1 MTNDTRYGAVYW
13 LDDCGD
19 DLTPRPA
26 LARDETVDVA
36 ILGGGFSG
44 LWTAHYLL
52 RANPGLSVAVI
63 EQQFCGYGASGR
75 NGGWCSPRYPMLV
88 DELEKHFGTE
98 AARAT
103 IRAQHAVIDDVAAII
118 AEEGIEAH
126 FTPGGM
132 LSVARTQRQLAGLQ
146 ATYASYARL
155 GLADDTRMLSADE
168 SRALIAVTGVLGAMK
183 TEAGASIHP
192 LRLVRGLARAV
203 EARGGRIYE
212 GTVVNGVR
220 PGRPALLETAGGVVT
235 ARHAVVLAGEAYL
248 TGLPAYHRQLLPMSS
263 MIVATAP
270 LDAATW
276 DAIGWQ
282 GYESL
287 SSGAYTKDYLTR
299 TRDGRILFG
308 SRGAPYLFGSAMP
321 EAALAEAALYG
332 PIIANLRQWF
342 PVLRE
347 VPITHAWG
355 GYLGVPRDGMPSV
368 HYDRATGIANAFGY
382 TGRGVATTA
391 LAGRALAGLIA
402 GVPDYVPDLPMLR
415 APGPKWEMEP
425 LRWIGVRYI
434 QNAFAR
440 IDAADFRDGSVPL
453 DAKLA
458 KTLAPI

>member
-1 MTNDTRYGAVYW
+1 MTRYGAIYW

-19 DLTPRPA
+19 DLARRPA
-26 LARDETVDVA
+26 LAGDETVDVV

-44 LWTAHYLL
+44 LWTAYYLL

-63 EQQFCGYGASGR
+63 EKHFAGYGASGR
-75 NGGWCSPRYPMLV
+75 NGGWCSPRYPVLV
-88 DELEKHFGTE
+88 DELEKHFGAE

-103 IRAQHAVIDDVAAII
+103 IRAQHAIVDDIGQIVAD
-118 AEEGIEAH
+118 EGIDAH

-132 LSVARTQRQLAGLQ
+132 LSVARTPRQLAALQ
-146 ATYASYARL
+146 ATYAGYARL
-155 GLADDTRMLSADE
+155 GLADDTRLLSAEE
-168 SRALIAVTGVLGAMK
+168 SGALIKVTQVLGGMK

-192 LRLVRGLARAV
+192 ARLVRGLARAV
-203 EARGGRIYE
+203 ERRGGRIYE
-212 GTVVNGVR
+212 STEVTAVR
-220 PGRPALLETAGGVVT
+220 PGQPALLETASGVVT
-235 ARHAVVLAGEAYL
+235 ARRAVVLAGEAYL
-248 TGLPAYHRQLLPMSS
+248 SGIAAYHRQLLPMSS

-270 LDAATW
+270 LDTAIW

-282 GYESL
+282 GHESL

-308 SRGAPYLFGSAMP
+308 SRGAPYRFGSAMP
-321 EAALAEAALYG
+321 ESALADAALYG
-332 PIIANLRQWF
+332 PIIANLRGWF
-342 PVLRE
+342 PVLND

-368 HYDRATGIANAFGY
+368 HFDPASGIGNAFGY

-391 LAGRALAGLIA
+391 LAGRALAGLI
-402 GVPDYVPDLPMLR
+402 GNVPDYVPDLPMLH
-415 APGPKWEMEP
+415 APGPKWEVEP

-440 IDAADFRDGSVPL
+440 IDAADFRNGSVPV

-458 KTLAPI
+458 KMLAPI

>member
-1 MTNDTRYGAVYW
+1 MTMTDYGANYW
-13 LDDCGD
+13 LDHCGD
-19 DLTPRPA
+19 DLTRRPA
-26 LARDETVDVA
+26 LAGDETVDVA

-44 LWTAHYLL
+44 LWTAYFLL
-52 RANPGLSVAVI
+52 RADPGLSVAVI

-103 IRAQHAVIDDVAAII
+103 IRAQHATIDDIGQII

-132 LSVARTQRQLAGLQ
+132 LSVARTQRQMAGLN

-155 GLADDTRMLSADE
+155 GLADDTRMLTADE
-168 SRALIAVTGVLGAMK
+168 SCALIDVTGVIGAMK

-192 LRLVRGLARAV
+192 ARLVRGLARAV
-203 EARGGRIYE
+203 ERHGGRIYE
-212 GTVVNGVR
+212 GTTVTGVR
-220 PGRPALLETAGGVVT
+220 PGRPALLETAGGVIT
-235 ARHAVVLAGEAYL
+235 ARRAVVLAGEAYL
-248 TGLPAYHRQLLPMSS
+248 AGLPAYHRQLLPMSS

-276 DAIGWQ
+276 AAIGWQ

-308 SRGAPYLFGSAMP
+308 SRGAPYLSGSAMP
-321 EAALAEAALYG
+321 EAALAKAALYG
-332 PIIANLRQWF
+332 PIIDNLRQWF
-342 PVLRE
+342 PVLRD

-368 HYDRATGIANAFGY
+368 HYDPATGIGNAFGY

-391 LAGRALAGLIA
+391 LAGRALAGLIG
-402 GVPDYVPDLPMLR
+402 GVADYVPDLPMLR
-415 APGPKWEMEP
+415 APGPQWEMEP

-440 IDAADFRDGSVPL
+440 IDEADFRDGSVPL
-453 DAKLA
+453 DARLA
-458 KTLAPI
+458 KRLAPI

>member
-1 MTNDTRYGAVYW
+1 MTNYGAIYW

-19 DLTPRPA
+19 DLTRRPA
-26 LARDETVDVA
+26 LAGDESVDVA

-44 LWTAHYLL
+44 LWTAYFLL
-52 RANPGLSVAVI
+52 RANPNLSVAVI
-63 EQQFCGYGASGR
+63 EKHFCGYGASGR
-75 NGGWCSPRYPMLV
+75 NGGWCSPRYPMLI
-88 DELEKHFGTE
+88 DELEKHFGAD

-103 IRAQHAVIDDVAAII
+103 IQAQHAIVDDIGQII
-118 AEEGIEAH
+118 AEEGIDAH

-132 LSVARTQRQLAGLQ
+132 LSVARTQRQLTALK
-146 ATYASYARL
+146 ATYAGYDRL
-155 GLADDTRMLSADE
+155 RLADDTRMLSAEE
-168 SRALIAVTGVLGAMK
+168 SNALINVTGVLGGMK

-192 LRLVRGLARAV
+192 ARLVRGLARAV
-203 EARGGRIYE
+203 ERRGGRIYE
-212 GTVVNGVR
+212 GTEVTGVR
-220 PGRPALLETAGGVVT
+220 PGQPALLQTASGMVT
-235 ARHAVVLAGEAYL
+235 ARRAVVLAGEAYL
-248 TGLPAYHRQLLPMSS
+248 SGIAAYHRQLLPMSS

-276 DAIGWQ
+276 HAIGWQ
-282 GYESL
+282 GHESL

-321 EAALAEAALYG
+321 DVALADAALYG
-332 PIIANLRQWF
+332 PIIANLRAWF
-342 PVLRE
+342 PVLND

-368 HYDRATGIANAFGY
+368 HFDPASGIGNAFGY

-402 GVPDYVPDLPMLR
+402 NVPEYIPDLPMLH
-415 APGPKWEMEP
+415 APGPKWEVEP

-440 IDAADFRDGSVPL
+440 IDAADIRDGSVPV

>member
-1 MTNDTRYGAVYW
+1 
-13 LDDCGD
+13 
-19 DLTPRPA
+19 
-26 LARDETVDVA
+26 
-36 ILGGGFSG
+36 
-44 LWTAHYLL
+44 
-52 RANPGLSVAVI
+52 
-63 EQQFCGYGASGR
+63 
-75 NGGWCSPRYPMLV
+75 
-88 DELEKHFGTE
+88 
-98 AARAT
+98 
-103 IRAQHAVIDDVAAII
+103 
-118 AEEGIEAH
+118 
-126 FTPGGM
+126 
-132 LSVARTQRQLAGLQ
+132 
-146 ATYASYARL
+146 
-155 GLADDTRMLSADE
+155 
-168 SRALIAVTGVLGAMK
+168 VT
-183 TEAGASIHP
+183 
-192 LRLVRGLARAV
+192 
-203 EARGGRIYE
+203 
-212 GTVVNGVR
+212 GVR

-235 ARHAVVLAGEAYL
+235 ARRAVVLAGEAYL
-248 TGLPAYHRQLLPMSS
+248 SGLSAYHRQVLPMSS

-321 EAALAEAALYG
+321 EAALADAALYG
-332 PIIANLRQWF
+332 PLIDNLRRWF
-342 PVLRE
+342 PVLHD

-368 HYDRATGIANAFGY
+368 HFDPASGIGNAFGY

-402 GVPDYVPDLPMLR
+402 GVRAYVPDLPMLH
-415 APGPKWEMEP
+415 APGPKWEVEP

-440 IDAADFRDGSVPL
+440 IDAADFRNGSVPV
-453 DAKLA
+453 DARLA

>member
-1 MTNDTRYGAVYW
+1 MNETRYGAVYW

-19 DLTPRPA
+19 DLTRRPA

-36 ILGGGFSG
+36 ILGGGYSG
-44 LWTAHYLL
+44 LWTAYYLL

-103 IRAQHAVIDDVAAII
+103 IRAQHAVIDDIAAII
-118 AEEGIEAH
+118 AEEAIEAH
-126 FTPGGM
+126 FNPGGM
-132 LSVARTQRQLAGLQ
+132 LSVARTPRQLAALQ
-146 ATYASYARL
+146 ATYASYVRL
-155 GLADDTRMLSADE
+155 GLAEDTRMISADE
-168 SRALIAVTGVLGAMK
+168 SRALIDVAGVVGAMK
-183 TEAGASIHP
+183 TGAGASIHP
-192 LRLVRGLARAV
+192 LRLARGLARAV

-212 GTVVNGVR
+212 STTVTGVR
-220 PGRPALLETAGGVVT
+220 PGRSALLETAGGVIT
-235 ARHAVVLAGEAYL
+235 ARRAVVLAGEAYL
-248 TGLPAYHRQLLPMSS
+248 AGLPAYHRQLLPMSS

-299 TRDGRILFG
+299 TRDGRVLFG
-308 SRGAPYLFGSAMP
+308 SRGAPYHFGSAMP
-321 EAALAEAALYG
+321 EAALAQAALYG

-342 PVLRE
+342 PVLRD

-368 HYDRATGIANAFGY
+368 HYDPATGIANAFGY

-402 GVPDYVPDLPMLR
+402 GVPEYVPDLPMLR

-440 IDAADFRDGSVPL
+440 IDAADFRYGSVPF